1 MENTVTNN
9 QKQYK
14 RQDRS
19 VSPETAQKIS
29 ASLKAYNATHPRNS
43 QWCKKISDGLKADT
57 GGYWAHIKPKDN
69 VGQDGTTIEDIML

>member
-1 MENTVTNN
+1 MENTS

-29 ASLKAYNATHPRNS
+29 SSLKAFNATHPRNS
-43 QWCKKISDGLKADT
+43 QWCKKISDGLKAET
-57 GGYWAHIKPKDN
+57 GGYWSHIKPKKAE
-69 VGQDGTTIEDIML
+69 GQDTTIQDIML